1 MLDYNYFKNYYKIIK
16 NIFNQTKNTW
26 CSSRAMQQISFT
38 GNLDQVAG
46 AIMFL
51 INEEVKETV
60 FSQGTIKLF

>member
-1 MLDYNYFKNYYKIIK
+1 
-16 NIFNQTKNTW
+16 
-26 CSSRAMQQISFT
+26 MQQISFT

-60 FSQGTIKLF
+60 FSKETIKLF

>member
-1 MLDYNYFKNYYKIIK
+1 
-16 NIFNQTKNTW
+16 
-26 CSSRAMQQISFT
+26 MQQINFT

-60 FSQGTIKLF
+60 FSQRTMKLF

>member
-1 MLDYNYFKNYYKIIK
+1 
-16 NIFNQTKNTW
+16 
-26 CSSRAMQQISFT
+26 MQQISFT

-60 FSQGTIKLF
+60 FSQGTMKLF